1 MRFLI
6 YLLLTFSL
14 SIAGR
19 GQDFKHSA
27 GIFYPMDVLMYR
39 YKLNTLKFIGLE
51 YKLQSVFGNTSYG
64 IGGFIANENLPL
76 NNNLLITYQYKQLLF
91 SINRDNSIKGI
102 FGFGLK
108 ETSILS
114 NNFDKIYFELLTQI
128 GIQIKPKNLPF
139 LFYTT
144 LDPSFYLSNHINLFF
159 NNRLNIR
166 QLRIGLNLTFGKYSA
181 TYDES
186 TKDFLSENLNVIIK
200 KKGEE
205 IDMDEGNNFDKLA
218 ENESELFWTKNGP
231 ANEKTDVFNIS
242 DGDLLQDIDGNI
254 YKTMI
259 LGEKR
264 WFAENLKVSRYNNG
278 EVINEIESDNIWSE
292 AENGAWS
299 KYNNSDEYERIVG
312 RLYNGYVI
320 IDDRQVCPTGWH
332 IPSNDEWVELIN
344 DLGGAKR
351 AISKLKSVNG
361 WLGSFKNSNS
371 SGLKGYPS
379 GARKSDGLFDGAG
392 KLLVWWTSTSIE
404 DITKL
409 YCRFITH
416 DKQDFFKSSVNLN
429 NGFAIRCKED

>member
-1 MRFLI
+1 MRQILFLVFT
-6 YLLLTFSL
+6 LTFYISVY
-14 SIAGR
+14 SQGFKNSGGVFYQGIFAGYFNSYA
-19 GQDFKHSA
+19 GLEFNEHSA
-27 GIFYPMDVLMYR
+27 LGTSCFGGGLSVNIDYDFGALLVSQQYGQFLPS
-39 YKLNTLKFIGLE
+39 LNKTNSLKAILGLG
-51 YKLQSVFGNTSYG
+51 LQQTSFLGNFNTTS
-64 IGGFIANENLPL
+64 F
-76 NNNLLITYQYKQLLF
+76 QLLAQLGLQIKLKDEPLLFYSTLNPIYSF
-91 SINRDNSIKGI
+91 SNFSFFNSSQFRLGLNYI
-102 FGFGLK
+102 FGETKKSK
-108 ETSILS
+108 EEGTNYTVRKS
-114 NNFDKIYFELLTQI
+114 NN
-128 GIQIKPKNLPF
+128 
-139 LFYTT
+139 
-144 LDPSFYLSNHINLFF
+144 
-159 NNRLNIR
+159 
-166 QLRIGLNLTFGKYSA
+166 GK
-181 TYDES
+181 
-186 TKDFLSENLNVIIK
+186 LIK
-200 KKGEE
+200 KGNYDNYSE
-205 IDMDEGNNFDKLA
+205 DENSPNNT
-218 ENESELFWTKNGP
+218 ENESDLPWTKDSP

-242 DGDLLQDIDGNI
+242 DGDLVKDIDGNI

-278 EVINEIESDNIWSE
+278 EVINEIESDNMWSE
-292 AENGAWS
+292 VENDAWS

-351 AISKLKSVNG
+351 AIPKLKSVNG

-392 KLLVWWTSTSIE
+392 KLLVWWSSTSNE
-404 DITKL
+404 DKTKL

-416 DKQDFFKSSVNLN
+416 DKQDFFRSSVDLN

>member
-1 MRFLI
+1 MRQILFLVFTF
-6 YLLLTFSL
+6 TFSISL
-14 SIAGR
+14 YSQGFKNS
-19 GQDFKHSA
+19 GGVYYQFDVPEYTYDYLGLEFKHHNNEGSLCFGGSLA
-27 GIFYPMDVLMYR
+27 MNLGNYYERILVSQQYGQYLPS
-39 YKLNTLKFIGLE
+39 LNKSNSLKAILGLGFQQTSVRSYTSFE
-51 YKLQSVFGNTSYG
+51 LIAQLGLQVKFKDEPILYYGTWSPIYSTSNYNFQLSYG
-64 IGGFIANENLPL
+64 FTLFRLGLNYVFPKKSEPKKENSNFIENKTKIGNLIKKN
-76 NNNLLITYQYKQLLF
+76 NNNL
-91 SINRDNSIKGI
+91 
-102 FGFGLK
+102 GLK
-108 ETSILS
+108 DS
-114 NNFDKIYFELLTQI
+114 
-128 GIQIKPKNLPF
+128 
-139 LFYTT
+139 
-144 LDPSFYLSNHINLFF
+144 LDSY
-159 NNRLNIR
+159 
-166 QLRIGLNLTFGKYSA
+166 K
-181 TYDES
+181 
-186 TKDFLSENLNVIIK
+186 
-200 KKGEE
+200 
-205 IDMDEGNNFDKLA
+205 
-218 ENESELFWTKNGP
+218 ESETDLPWTQDSP

-242 DGDLLQDIDGNI
+242 DGDLVKDIDGNT

-278 EVINEIESDNIWSE
+278 EVIIEIESDNLWSE

-351 AISKLKSVNG
+351 AIPKLKSVNG
-361 WLGSFKNSNS
+361 WLGSFKNYNT

-379 GARKSDGLFDGAG
+379 GARKNDGMFDGAG

-404 DITKL
+404 DKTKL

-416 DKQDFFKSSVNLN
+416 DKKDFFRSSVDLN

>member
-1 MRFLI
+1 MRQILFLAYTFTFSISVFSQGFKNSGGLFYQESFSNYFNQYVGFEYKEHNILGTSCFGGGLGLNIDYDFGALLVSQQYGQFLPSLNKTNSLKAILGLGFQQTSFLGNFNATTFQLLAQLGFQIKLKNEPLLI
-6 YLLLTFSL
+6 YSTLNPIYYLGNYSFFNSSQFRVGINYIFGKTKKSDEEETNSTLRESNNAKLKKLGKYDNFSE
-14 SIAGR
+14 
-19 GQDFKHSA
+19 D
-27 GIFYPMDVLMYR
+27 
-39 YKLNTLKFIGLE
+39 
-51 YKLQSVFGNTSYG
+51 
-64 IGGFIANENLPL
+64 ENSL
-76 NNNLLITYQYKQLLF
+76 NNTE
-91 SINRDNSIKGI
+91 S
-102 FGFGLK
+102 
-108 ETSILS
+108 ET
-114 NNFDKIYFELLTQI
+114 D
-128 GIQIKPKNLPF
+128 LPW
-139 LFYTT
+139 
-144 LDPSFYLSNHINLFF
+144 
-159 NNRLNIR
+159 
-166 QLRIGLNLTFGKYSA
+166 
-181 TYDES
+181 
-186 TKDFLSENLNVIIK
+186 TKD
-200 KKGEE
+200 
-205 IDMDEGNNFDKLA
+205 
-218 ENESELFWTKNGP
+218 TP

-242 DGDLLQDIDGNI
+242 DGDLVKDIDGNT

-278 EVINEIESDNIWSE
+278 EVINEIESDNLWSE

-351 AISKLKSVNG
+351 AIPKLKSVNG
-361 WLGSFKNSNS
+361 WLGSFKNYNT

-379 GARKSDGLFDGAG
+379 GARKNDGMFDGAG

-404 DITKL
+404 DKTKL

-416 DKQDFFKSSVNLN
+416 DKQDFFRSSVDLN